1 MPPAKWFPKNRKV
14 LSWSI
19 FTTRLE
25 LTLSKIRE
33 KGKIAARFA
42 RGIPTPAARRLTAAS
57 KARKNFFFFWS
68 GARNFFQLRNEI
80 FAGFASLLTQGRA
93 ASHPSRS
100 FGAESRRAKIPFP
113 RPLFLFA
120 RMLGQSLSR
129 IIPKGFVRGPQIFFG
144 GRATITIYY

>member
-1 MPPAKWFPKNRKV
+1 VPPAKWFPKNRKV

-93 ASHPSRS
+93 ASHPMPREARQAGGQKFPPPDPPS
-100 FGAESRRAKIPFP
+100 FLPDCWTERI
-113 RPLFLFA
+113 FA
-120 RMLGQSLSR
+120 S
-129 IIPKGFVRGPQIFFG
+129 
-144 GRATITIYY
+144 